1 MELIVQIS
9 KLIFFVIIFLSIV
22 TAFLLSKIYRH
33 LNDNYVDF
41 YIKIGSP
48 VVFFTKFWL
57 YNEHIK
63 NDIANWKFLLRSIFN
78 FNSIP
83 KDKILDKYILINLIL
98 NVFYIILLF
107 VFAILMILLGI
118 MK

>member
-1 MELIVQIS
+1 MELMVKIS
-9 KLIFFVIIFLSIV
+9 QLIILVIIFLSIV
-22 TAFLLSKIYRH
+22 TSFLLSKIYRY
-33 LNDNYVDF
+33 LSDNYIDF

-57 YNEHIK
+57 YNEHVK
-63 NDIANWKFLLRSIFN
+63 NDVANWKFLLRSIFN

-83 KDKILDKYILINLIL
+83 KDKTLDKYILINLIL
-98 NVFYIILLF
+98 NIFYIILLF
-107 VFAILMILLGI
+107 VFAILMILLGV